1 MPMGERIPQE
11 FIDELVARTDIVE
24 LIDSRVPLRKASH
37 NHVACCPFH
46 NEKTPSFTVSPQKQ
60 FYYCFGCGVHGTAI
74 GFLMAFDRLSFIE
87 AVEELAQRAGMIVP
101 QSSKQQDYY
110 NRHQGLY
117 EVLACAAEF
126 YQQQLEA
133 NAYQGQVKAYL
144 RERGLSG
151 SVIAE
156 FGLGFAP
163 PRWNALL
170 HYTQPSLKSHLQAAG
185 LAISKGE
192 NRYYDRFRDRLIF
205 PIHDY
210 RGRVIG
216 FGGRLLGNGSP
227 KYLNS
232 PETPLFHKGRELY
245 GLYQVRKSLRRCD
258 RLLVVEGYMDV
269 LALAEHKI
277 RYAVA
282 TLGTATT
289 SDHLTRL
296 FRITPAVIFCFDGDR
311 AGYQAAWRALE
322 TALPLLGQGRQV
334 QFMFLP
340 QGEDPD
346 TVVRAEGQ
354 MAFEARITKAMPL
367 SDFLLNNLRQKV
379 DLSSVDGRARLV
391 ELAQPLLARIPP
403 GVYQDMLLAH
413 LAELAQLEQAT
424 LIRHLRPGKKPMA
437 VPPLQRLERGAAS
450 PTRRA
455 VAILLQRPKM
465 IQWVDKNLSLREL
478 EGAGVELLQKLINLL
493 RNNPYLNT
501 AALLERWRDS
511 EMGRYLEQLAGWE
524 LLLTDEDMVLEL
536 QAALERLQVQGAEQR
551 IIILSNQSSLTG
563 AEQRELLALLAE
575 K

>member
-1 MPMGERIPQE
+1 MPMGEQIPQE

-24 LIDSRVPLRKASH
+24 VIDSRVPLRKAGH
-37 NHVACCPFH
+37 NYVACCPFH
-46 NEKTPSFTVSPQKQ
+46 NEKTPSFTVSLQKQ

-74 GFLMAFDRLSFIE
+74 GFLMSFDSLNFIE
-87 AVEELAQRAGMIVP
+87 VVEELAQRVGMVIP
-101 QSSKQQDYY
+101 QSPGQQAYHSRY
-110 NRHQGLY
+110 QGLY
-117 EVLACAAEF
+117 EVLACAAKF

-133 NAYQGQVKAYL
+133 SAHQARVKAYL

-151 SVIAE
+151 PIITE

-163 PRWNALL
+163 PRWDALL
-170 HYTQPSLKSHLQAAG
+170 HYTQSSLKSHLQAAG

-192 NRYYDRFRDRLIF
+192 DRYYDRFRDRLIF

-216 FGGRLLGNGSP
+216 FGGRLLGDGSP

-296 FRITPAVIFCFDGDR
+296 FRIAPAVVFCFDGDQ

-322 TALPLLGQGRQV
+322 MALPLLGQGRQV

-354 MAFEARITKAMPL
+354 TAFETRLAKAVPL
-367 SDFLLNNLRQKV
+367 SDFLLNYLRQKV
-379 DLSSVDGRARLV
+379 NLSSVDG
-391 ELAQPLLARIPP
+391 
-403 GVYQDMLLAH
+403 
-413 LAELAQLEQAT
+413 
-424 LIRHLRPGKKPMA
+424 
-437 VPPLQRLERGAAS
+437 
-450 PTRRA
+450 
-455 VAILLQRPKM
+455 
-465 IQWVDKNLSLREL
+465 
-478 EGAGVELLQKLINLL
+478 
-493 RNNPYLNT
+493 
-501 AALLERWRDS
+501 
-511 EMGRYLEQLAGWE
+511 
-524 LLLTDEDMVLEL
+524 
-536 QAALERLQVQGAEQR
+536 QVG
-551 IIILSNQSSLTG
+551 S
-563 AEQRELLALLAE
+563 
-575 K
+575 